1 MKAVAPRIERLYES
15 EVERNAAAW
24 GRYFGA
30 CLQACKAL
38 TPSSVLAVRDSL
50 QACLDG
56 DSPPVEACLPQP
68 LRRWFAARY
77 ETFAEALTPTG
88 TLVSLERLPRP
99 PAEPEGAWA
108 HLAAQTEPNC
118 GNTSAAR
125 ALLVLVL
132 VRGYRAWEDE
142 L

>member
-38 TPSSVLAVRDSL
+38 APSSVLAVHDSL

-68 LRRWFAARY
+68 LRRWFAAWH
-77 ETFAEALTPTG
+77 ETLTEALTPTG
-88 TLVSLERLPRP
+88 ALVSLERLPRP

-108 HLAAQTEPNC
+108 HLAAQTDLDS
-118 GNTSAAR
+118 GNAAAAR
-125 ALLVLVL
+125 AMLALVLA
-132 VRGYRAWEDE
+132 RGYRAWEDE